1 MQTAIPIATQTAS
14 LLIQATLAETRLHL
28 KVSKSIPIVENAQGI
43 VSDDGKYQ
51 VLQYRIRD
59 TWESCSMSIDG
70 WLSPFWKTLEEIG
83 WRLVHKQRT
92 SSVDYTWTLAPM
104 KEVVA
109 TGFPTRNDLL
119 PYVEKIRPLAGDRAQ
134 RGLELAISGKVQKVG
149 VGDQGEDLWRV
160 LASRGDAY
168 SVSIKAR
175 YCTCPDAA
183 NGAPRWFDAPL
194 CKHRIA
200 VMYICRWQEDAQQG
214 YCNSPTNHT
223 ETKTADTNQLTEYI
237 TIAPPVVSGQGW
249 RWIHVYTSG
258 KLNRSSTDEF
268 PNREQAIQTAQVV
281 AQCKNLPLL
290 LMPPITKSC

>member
-1 MQTAIPIATQTAS
+1 
-14 LLIQATLAETRLHL
+14 
-28 KVSKSIPIVENAQGI
+28 
-43 VSDDGKYQ
+43 
-51 VLQYRIRD
+51 
-59 TWESCSMSIDG
+59 MSIDG

-83 WRLVHKQRT
+83 WRLLHKQRT

-104 KEVVA
+104 KELSA
-109 TGFPTRNDLL
+109 TGFPARTDLL

-149 VGDQGEDLWRV
+149 VGDAGEDLWRV
-160 LASRGDAY
+160 AASRGDAY

-200 VMYICRWQEDAQQG
+200 VMYICRWQEDQQLVQ
-214 YCNSPTNHT
+214 
-223 ETKTADTNQLTEYI
+223 ADNVSHIPDTPSRPPEYI
-237 TIAPPVVSGQGW
+237 TVAPPTMSSEGW
-249 RWIHVYTSG
+249 RWIHVYTNG

-268 PNREQAIQTAQVV
+268 PSREQAIQTAQVV